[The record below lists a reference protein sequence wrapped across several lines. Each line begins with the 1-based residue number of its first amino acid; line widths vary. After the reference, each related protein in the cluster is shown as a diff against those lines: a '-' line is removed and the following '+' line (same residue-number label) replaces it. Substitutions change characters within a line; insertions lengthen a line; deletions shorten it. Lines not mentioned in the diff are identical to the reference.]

1 MKCIADVAAIAGADA
16 GGKSNGSLRK
26 RKESKEVIADSKKNA
41 YNIAIASAI
50 AICIFKEKLIGKID
64 RGGATVQKGTWK
76 AAVLLTIFVI
86 AVLVFGKL
94 TNHTNADLTTE
105 MDEATLPVISLYQN
119 GIEIN
124 MLHGY
129 AKEMNAAYMRDTI
142 TPIATDRKLPITI
155 QTYQTAVDAI
165 SYEIRSLDAERL
177 IANADVN
184 SYEET
189 RGRIQ
194 AELEIQN
201 LLSADEEYLLI
212 IQLESGSDVIYYYTR
227 IMESADSN
235 VGECIDFVLDFNDKT
250 FNDETTGSLATYMEK
265 TTGDNTTLQYVTLN
279 SSLKQVGWADF
290 KGERL
295 TDPIPSIKE
304 ITSTYNVIVLDYVV
318 TRVGE
323 DGESE
328 YYNVEEYYR
337 VRYTSNRIYLLN
349 FERSMEQIF
358 RGENCEIYD
367 KYIQLGIRSGE
378 VEYKANEAGTSVAF
392 VQEGELW
399 GYNIQENTLAKIFS
413 FRGYEGIDERENYGE
428 HELKIVGID
437 EAGSV
442 DYIVYG
448 YMNRGIHEG
457 EVGIAVY
464 HYDSLLNT
472 NEERVFIASDRSY
485 EMMKAEMG
493 QLMYVN
499 EGGELFLMM
508 NGTVYGIDLNSL
520 TIRELISNLSED
532 SFAVSESNRFIAWS
546 EKSDEA
552 GCKSIR
558 VMNLSDQKVIEVKE
572 RDNELVKPLGF
583 MEEDFVYG
591 VAKETDIFEDAAGN
605 VTFPMYRI
613 KIVDVASEELTEL
626 KTYEK
631 SGYYVSDIEI
641 DNYTMHLNRIKYN
654 GTAYVPADQ
663 DMIMNREGEGGKA
676 VNITTTTSGEKQTQ
690 VQLQLEIAA
699 TGQAPKLLT
708 PKETILL
715 QDRVV
720 SIPDENDTEYYYVYV
735 KGDVVVAT
743 DHVTEAVKAANEQ
756 MGVVIGDNQQYVWKR
771 SRKTA
776 QTAFTDIAVSTED
789 AGAGSI
795 AQCMNAMLQREGIN
809 ISVEALIEGGE
820 TPKSILNNTLK
831 DRKVL
836 DLTGCQTEEILYYV
850 SCGSPVFAMTGSND
864 AVLVIGYDSSNV
876 VIYDP
881 AMGMTY
887 RKLLADADEMFG
899 NAGNVFFTYLV
910 E

>member
-1 MKCIADVAAIAGADA
+1 M
-16 GGKSNGSLRK
+16 R
-26 RKESKEVIADSKKNA
+26 
-41 YNIAIASAI
+41 
-50 AICIFKEKLIGKID
+50 
-64 RGGATVQKGTWK
+64 KGTWK
-76 AAVLLTIFVI
+76 AAVLLIIFVV
-86 AVLVFGKL
+86 AVLIFGKL

-105 MDEATLPVISLYQN
+105 MDEATFPVISLYQN
-119 GIEIN
+119 DIEIN
-124 MLHGY
+124 KLHGY
-129 AKEMNAAYMRDTI
+129 ANEMNAAYMRDTI
-142 TPIATDRKLPITI
+142 TPIATDRKLPIAI

-189 RGRIQ
+189 RGRIW
-194 AELEIQN
+194 ADIEIQN
-201 LLSADEEYLLI
+201 LLSAGEEYLLI

-227 IMESADSN
+227 IMEPVDCH
-235 VGECIDFVLDFNDKT
+235 VEECVDFVLDFNDKT
-250 FNDETTGSLATYMEK
+250 FNDETTGTLATYMEK
-265 TTGDNTTLQYVTLN
+265 TTGDNTTLQYVSLN

-290 KGERL
+290 DGERL
-295 TDPIPSIKE
+295 TEPVPSIKE

-323 DGESE
+323 SGESE

-349 FERSMEQIF
+349 FERTMEQIF

-367 KYIQLGIRSGE
+367 TYIQLGIRSGE
-378 VEYKANEAGTSVAF
+378 VEYKANESGTTVAF

-399 GYNIQENTLAKIFS
+399 SYNIQENTLAKIFS

-428 HELKIVGID
+428 HEVKIAGID

-464 HYDSLLNT
+464 HYDCLSNT
-472 NEERVFIASDRSY
+472 NEERVFISSDKSY
-485 EMMKAEMG
+485 EVMKSEMG

-508 NGTVYGIDLNSL
+508 NGTVYGIDLNTL
-520 TIRELISNLSED
+520 TTRELISDLSED
-532 SFAVSESNRFIAWS
+532 SFAVSESNRYIAWTQ
-546 EKSDEA
+546 KGDEA
-552 GCKSIR
+552 GSKSIQ
-558 VMNLSDQKVIEVKE
+558 VMNLSDQRTAEVKE
-572 RDNELVKPLGF
+572 RSNEFVRPLGF

-591 VAKETDIFEDAAGN
+591 IAREEEIFEDAAGN
-605 VTFPMYRI
+605 VTFPMYQI
-613 KIVDVASEELTEL
+613 KIVDVTSEEMEEL

-631 SGYYVSDIEI
+631 NGYYVSDIEI
-641 DNYTMHLNRIKYN
+641 ADYTMYLNRIKYN

-663 DMIMNREGEGGKA
+663 DMIMNREGEESKLISIVSA
-676 VNITTTTSGEKQTQ
+676 ASGEKQTQ
-690 VQLQLEIAA
+690 VQIKLESAVA
-699 TGQAPKLLT
+699 GQTPKLLT

-715 QDRVV
+715 EERVV
-720 SIPDENDTEYYYVYV
+720 SLPDENDAPYYYVYV
-735 KGDVVVAT
+735 KGDVIVST
-743 DHVTEAVKAANEQ
+743 DDVTEAVNTANAR
-756 MGVVIGDNQQYVWKR
+756 MGVVIGDNQQYIWKR
-771 SRKTA
+771 SRKTT
-776 QTAFTDIAVSTED
+776 QTAFSDMAVGMED
-789 AGAGSI
+789 AEAGSI
-795 AQCMNAMLQREGIN
+795 AQCINAMLQREGIN
-809 ISVEALIEGGE
+809 ISVGALIEGGE

-831 DRKVL
+831 ERKVL
-836 DLTGCQTEEILYYV
+836 DLTGCKTEEILYYV

-864 AVLVIGYDSSNV
+864 AVLVVGYDSSNI

-887 RKLLADADEMFG
+887 RKSLDDADEMFEA
-899 NAGNVFFTYLV
+899 AGNVFFTYLV